1 MSELMDIVRD
11 AADAAAKRLDDMYR
25 ISVLRIERG
34 ALKKLLDSQYRELG
48 TAVYGMCRRNEE
60 DGEQIATMAVQIDG
74 TRRRIAALDKR
85 IDDIMGMVRCPD
97 CGSTVKMKTM
107 YCSVCGKR
115 LASTEEEIYENENEM
130 NIPQE
135 DQYNG

>member
-1 MSELMDIVRD
+1 MNELMDIVRD
-11 AADAAAKRLDDMYR
+11 AADTTAKKLDDMYR
-25 ISVLRIERG
+25 VSVLRIQRA

-48 TAVYGMCRRNEE
+48 TAVYGMCRKGEE
-60 DGEQIATMAVQIDG
+60 DADQIDAMTVQIDG
-74 TRRRIAALDKR
+74 TRRRIAVIDNR

-97 CGSTVKMKTM
+97 CGSSVKMKTV

-115 LASTEEEIYENENEM
+115 LAATEEEIYENENEM

-135 DQYNG
+135 

>member
-1 MSELMDIVRD
+1 MSELLEMVRE
-11 AADAAAKRLDDMYR
+11 AADNAAKRLDDMYR
-25 ISVLRIERG
+25 VSVLRIQRG

-60 DGEQIATMAVQIDG
+60 DAEQISIMTVQIDG

-85 IDDIMGMVRCPD
+85 IDDVLGMVRCPD
-97 CGSTVKMKTM
+97 CGSSVKMKTM
-107 YCSVCGKR
+107 YCPVCGKR
-115 LASTEEEIYENENEM
+115 LAATEEEIYENENEM

-135 DQYNG
+135 D

>member
-1 MSELMDIVRD
+1 MSEIMDIVRD
-11 AADAAAKRLDDMYR
+11 AADTTAKKLDDMYR
-25 ISVLRIERG
+25 VSVLRIQRA

-48 TAVYGMCRRNEE
+48 TAVYGMCRKGEE
-60 DGEQIATMAVQIDG
+60 DADQIAAMTVQIDG
-74 TRRRIAALDKR
+74 TRRRIAVLDSR

-97 CGSTVKMKTM
+97 CGSSVKMKTV

-115 LASTEEEIYENENEM
+115 LAATEEEIYENENEM

-135 DQYNG
+135 

>member
-1 MSELMDIVRD
+1 MSELMDIVRE

-25 ISVLRIERG
+25 VSKLRIQRT

-48 TAVYGMCRRNEE
+48 TAVYGMCRKGEE
-60 DGEQIATMAVQIDG
+60 DAEQITSMTVQIDG
-74 TRRRIAALDKR
+74 TRRRIAAIDKR

-97 CGSTVKMKTM
+97 CGSVVKMKTV
-107 YCSVCGKR
+107 YCSACGKR
-115 LASTEEEIYENENEM
+115 LAATEEEIYENENEM

-135 DQYNG
+135 D

>member
-1 MSELMDIVRD
+1 MNEILDIVRD
-11 AADAAAKRLDDMYR
+11 AADAAAKRLDDVYR
-25 ISVLRIERG
+25 VSKLRIQRT

-48 TAVYGMCRRNEE
+48 TAVYGMCRRGEE
-60 DGEQIATMAVQIDG
+60 DAEQITSMTVQIDG

-97 CGSTVKMKTM
+97 CGSVVKMKTV
-107 YCSVCGKR
+107 YCSACGKR
-115 LASTEEEIYENENEM
+115 LAATEEEIYENENEM

-135 DQYNG
+135 D

>member
-1 MSELMDIVRD
+1 MNELLDMVRE
-11 AADAAAKRLDDMYR
+11 AADSTAKKLDDVYRAAKLRLSR
-25 ISVLRIERG
+25 A

-48 TAVYGMCRRNEE
+48 TAVYGMCRKGEE
-60 DGEQIATMAVQIDG
+60 DAQQIAAMTVQIDG

-97 CGSTVKMKTM
+97 CGSIVKMKTV
-107 YCSVCGKR
+107 YCSDCGKR
-115 LASTEEEIYENENEM
+115 LAETEEEIYENENEM

-135 DQYNG
+135 D

>member
-1 MSELMDIVRD
+1 MSELLDIVRD
-11 AADAAAKRLDDMYR
+11 AADTTAKKLDDMYR
-25 ISVLRIERG
+25 VSVLRIQRT

-48 TAVYGMCRRNEE
+48 TAVYGMCRKGEE
-60 DGEQIATMAVQIDG
+60 DAQQIESMAVQIDG

-85 IDDIMGMVRCPD
+85 IDDVMGMVRCPD
-97 CGSTVKMKTM
+97 CGSSVKMKTV

-115 LASTEEEIYENENEM
+115 LAATEEEIYENENEM

-135 DQYNG
+135 

>member
-11 AADAAAKRLDDMYR
+11 VADTTAKKLDDMYR
-25 ISVLRIERG
+25 VSVLRIQRT

-48 TAVYGMCRRNEE
+48 TAVYGMCRKGEE
-60 DGEQIATMAVQIDG
+60 DADQIAAMTVQIDG
-74 TRRRIAALDKR
+74 TRRRIAVLDSR
-85 IDDIMGMVRCPD
+85 IDDVMGMVRCPD
-97 CGSTVKMKTM
+97 CGSSVKMKTV

-115 LASTEEEIYENENEM
+115 LAATEEEIYENENEM

-135 DQYNG
+135 